1 MGQWGRAYLRPR
13 ETDIGRIR
21 TLICGENTNALA
33 RFALRGEL
41 VHIANYPPAWPF
53 HRFRADAHNYNLT
66 EAIRIRSAAHAFEGK
81 VCNVSSSCALDADA
95 IDQLSRGDSK
105 IKELLQAAPAPVSM
119 FIGPN
124 DEQLADAVIGA
135 KAWLWP
141 RSTRLIAPCGSEA
154 RGVATNSRLTSR
166 LRAHKT
172 RAS

>member
-13 ETDIGRIR
+13 ETDIGRIG

-33 RFALRGEL
+33 RFALRGEQ

-53 HRFRADAHNYNLT
+53 HRSGADAHNYNLT

-81 VCNVSSSCALDADA
+81 VFNMARPVRSTPMQSINSRVATPRSRNYCKRHLRRCRCSSGRMANSLLT
-95 IDQLSRGDSK
+95 LSS
-105 IKELLQAAPAPVSM
+105 A
-119 FIGPN
+119 
-124 DEQLADAVIGA
+124 A

-141 RSTRLIAPCGSEA
+141 GSTRLIAPCGSETC
-154 RGVATNSRLTSR
+154 GVATNSRLTSR

-172 RAS
+172 RAP

>member
-66 EAIRIRSAAHAFEGK
+66 EAIRIRPASYAFEGK
-81 VCNVSSSCALDADA
+81 VFNWARPVLSTPMPS
-95 IDQLSRGDSK
+95 INSRGRFQDQG
-105 IKELLQAAPAPVSM
+105 IIA
-119 FIGPN
+119 IGTC
-124 DEQLADAVIGA
+124 A
-135 KAWLWP
+135 
-141 RSTRLIAPCGSEA
+141 
-154 RGVATNSRLTSR
+154 GVHVR
-166 LRAHKT
+166 RAEWRT
-172 RAS
+172 AC